1 MDKFK
6 KNESIYYLIKNT
18 LKRVEDI
25 LKIYGDL
32 PEEKRKE
39 ALKILMDFE
48 YILEEIQNGRL

>member
-18 LKRVEDI
+18 LKRLEDI
-25 LKIYGDL
+25 LKIEGDL

-48 YILEEIQNGRL
+48 YILDEVKNGRL